1 MRRRG
6 LVALALAGAALGG
19 CADGDD
25 ASRVDGAPAS
35 GSSEQAREGRA
46 GASPSALP
54 PPRPYRPRAEEGYP
68 NGKRLAAMIAQR
80 ATTYARG
87 STPRRVAER
96 IGPSAVGVQALTTA
110 IEPAVDSELQAT
122 GTVVYPQLSGVTPT
136 TLGAMVTV
144 RQTLAGADGERRSV
158 TRVLDVRLSRSGGPW
173 SLDQIGGVGGSPP
186 AREAPASP
194 VAEGVLDN
202 PRITLTDSARWD
214 IQRGDVDDG
223 LLQALSD
230 AAEEYRLGVGVIKS
244 GHPVNVWATSTPSA
258 HSIGAAA
265 DIYAVDGRPVIA
277 QTQEGS
283 AAFRLA
289 SGLVAGGAA
298 QVGSPWVLGT
308 GGSQSFADEVH
319 QDHIHLQQ
327 TAGG

>member
-1 MRRRG
+1 
-6 LVALALAGAALGG
+6 VALALVGAALGG
-19 CADGDD
+19 CAGGDD
-25 ASRVDGAPAS
+25 ASRVDGPPTS
-35 GSSEQAREGRA
+35 GSSEHAGEGRA

-54 PPRPYRPRAEEGYP
+54 APRPYRPRAEEGYS
-68 NGKRLAAMIAQR
+68 NGKRLAAMVAQR
-80 ATTYARG
+80 ATTYSRG
-87 STPRRVAER
+87 STPRSVAER
-96 IGPSAVGVQALTTA
+96 IGPSALGVQALTTA
-110 IEPAVDSELQAT
+110 IEPAVDPELQAS

-136 TLGAMVTV
+136 SLGAMVAV

-158 TRVLDVRLSRSGGPW
+158 TRVLDIRLSRSGGPW

-186 AREAPASP
+186 AQEAPRSP

-223 LLQALSD
+223 LLQALSN
-230 AAEEYRLGVGVIKS
+230 AAEEYRLGVGVLKS

-258 HSIGAAA
+258 HSAGAAA

-283 AAFRLA
+283 AAFGLA
-289 SGLVAGGAA
+289 SGLVAGGAT
-298 QVGSPWVLGT
+298 QVGSPWVLGA
-308 GGSQSFADEVH
+308 GGSQSFTDEVH

-327 TAGG
+327 TASG